1 MLFQNARV
9 ENAQNLTHIRVENGL
24 FSAISPDLLP
34 KPGEEVVDLGGK
46 LLLPPFI
53 ESHVHLDTCLTA
65 GDPVWN
71 MSGTLFEGI
80 ECWSKRKEKLSK
92 QDVRDRVNRAV
103 RLYAAH
109 GVQHIRT
116 HVDVTDPS
124 LVAMETLVELRETLR
139 DTMDIQIVAFPQEGI
154 LSYPN
159 GQELMRRAVEL
170 GADVVGAIPHFEFTR
185 EYSVES
191 LNFALQ
197 LAADHDKLV
206 DVHCDEIDDEA
217 SRGLET
223 VAARALEL
231 GLYDKVTAS
240 HTTAMHSYNNAY
252 VVRLMRLLKMSRI
265 NFVSNPLVNTHL
277 QGRMDTYPKRRGIT
291 RVKEL
296 TAEGINVSFGHD
308 DIFDPWYPM
317 GTGSLRDVV
326 FMGLHVCQM
335 MGYQEIMDSYRFI
348 TTNAAKTLH
357 LGETYGIQEGRPA
370 SFVVMDAG
378 NWYDALN
385 TNAAVLLSYKK
396 GKKLAQSTPGLQ
408 SGAFLIPRQTH
419 KSRRAELRPS
429 CFVLI
434 SLPQPGKTAGAFSP
448 MRSTAS
454 NRER

>member
-385 TNAAVLLSYKK
+385 TNAAMLLSYKK
-396 GKKLAQSTPGLQ
+396 GKKLAQSTPGSSQ
-408 SGAFLIPRQTH
+408 
-419 KSRRAELRPS
+419 
-429 CFVLI
+429 VL
-434 SLPQPGKTAGAFSP
+434 F
-448 MRSTAS
+448 
-454 NRER
+454 